1 MYRVQNMRRG
11 FLYERG
17 NKYAKKRQTTLQ
29 SWLLGCL
36 AGSIRIAC
44 ANSALVIL
52 VVCAR
57 SVFNICRFVC
67 NQMVNVK
74 MFWRHFYESYGYLST
89 AVHSCFI
96 EKDFSLE

>member
-44 ANSALVIL
+44 ADPALVIL
-52 VVCAR
+52 VVCTG
-57 SVFNICRFVC
+57 SVFNISRLVR
-67 NQMVNVK
+67 NKMVNFEFV
-74 MFWRHFYESYGYLST
+74 
-89 AVHSCFI
+89 
-96 EKDFSLE
+96 LEAFL